1 MKKTDTGFLLKRIPY
16 SETSLVLTIFTLSEG
31 KKSFLF
37 QGAKKKKGNV
47 LMPLSPIE
55 LTYFQRDDSQLA
67 KISETQLLHTF
78 ESVPFHPIKSTIVFF
93 EVEVLQSILHEGVKD
108 EQLFRFIES
117 ELCWL
122 DNPVS
127 LTNYPIYWMLEL
139 TKYLGFFPLKPDNKT
154 PFLDLE
160 NGLFLGSAPLHTNYK
175 NGIEVE
181 WLSEFVNLSKEEIL
195 AIDLPKKHRK
205 NCLSILIEF
214 YKFHIPN
221 FNLKDS
227 IAIIESIWE

>member
-1 MKKTDTGFLLKRIPY
+1 MKKTDSGILLKRIPY
-16 SETSLVLTIFTLSEG
+16 SETSLVLTIFTLLEG

-47 LMPLSPIE
+47 LLPLSPIE

-67 KISETQLLHTF
+67 KISETQLIHTF
-78 ESVPFHPIKSTIVFF
+78 ESIPFHPIKSTIVFF
-93 EVEVLQSILHEGVKD
+93 QVEVLQSILHEGVKD
-108 EQLFRFIES
+108 ENLFRFIEG
-117 ELCWL
+117 ELCWM
-122 DNPVS
+122 DKQVP

-160 NGLFLGSAPLHTNYK
+160 NGLFLGSAPSHTNYK

-181 WLSEFVNLSKEEIL
+181 WLGEFVNLTKEEIL
-195 AIDLPKKHRK
+195 AVDLQKKHRK

-221 FNLKDS
+221 FNLNDS

>member
-1 MKKTDTGFLLKRIPY
+1 MKKTDSGILLKRIPY
-16 SETSLVLTIFTLSEG
+16 SETSLVLTVFTLSEG

-47 LMPLSPIE
+47 LLPLSPIE
-55 LTYFQRDDSQLA
+55 ITYFQRDDSQLA
-67 KISETQLLHTF
+67 KISETSLLHIF
-78 ESVPFHPIKSTIVFF
+78 ESIPFHPIKSTILFF
-93 EVEVLQSILHEGVKD
+93 EVEVLQTILHEGVKD
-108 EQLFRFIES
+108 EPLFRFIES

-122 DNPVS
+122 DQSSS
-127 LTNYPIYWMLEL
+127 LTNYPIYWLLEL
-139 TKYLGFFPLKPDNKT
+139 TKYLGFFPLKSTNKT
-154 PFLDLE
+154 PYFDLE
-160 NGLFLGSAPLHTNYK
+160 NGLFLGSAPFHANFK

-181 WLSEFVNLSKEEIL
+181 WLSEFVNCTKEEIL
-195 AIDLPKKHRK
+195 ASELPKKHRK
-205 NCLSILIEF
+205 ICLSILIEF

>member
-1 MKKTDTGFLLKRIPY
+1 MKKIDSGILLKRISY
-16 SETSLVLTIFTLSEG
+16 SETSLVLTVFTLSEG
-31 KKSFLF
+31 KKTFLF

-47 LMPLSPIE
+47 LLPLSPIE

-67 KISETQLLHTF
+67 KISETTLLHTF

-108 EQLFRFIES
+108 EQLFRFIQN
-117 ELCWL
+117 ELGWL
-122 DNPVS
+122 DGNLS

-139 TKYLGFFPLKPDNKT
+139 TKYLGFSPFKPTNKT
-154 PFLDLE
+154 PFFDLV
-160 NGLFLGSAPLHTNYK
+160 NGHFLGSAPMHTNYK

-181 WLSEFVNLSKEEIL
+181 LLSEFIGLTKDELLQADI
-195 AIDLPKKHRK
+195 PKKFRK
-205 NCLSILIEF
+205 NCLLILIEF

>member
-1 MKKTDTGFLLKRIPY
+1 MKKTDSGILLKRIPY
-16 SETSLVLTIFTLSEG
+16 SETSLVLTVFTLSEG

-47 LMPLSPIE
+47 LLPLSPIE
-55 LTYFQRDDSQLA
+55 ITYFQRDDSQLA
-67 KISETQLLHTF
+67 KISETSLLHIF
-78 ESVPFHPIKSTIVFF
+78 ESIPFHPIKSTILFF
-93 EVEVLQSILHEGVKD
+93 EIEVLQSILHEGVKD
-108 EQLFRFIES
+108 ELLFRFIES

-122 DNPVS
+122 DQSSS
-127 LTNYPIYWMLEL
+127 LTNYPIYWLLEL
-139 TKYLGFFPLKPDNKT
+139 TKYLGFFPLKPLHKT
-154 PFLDLE
+154 PYFDLE
-160 NGLFLGSAPLHTNYK
+160 NGLFLGNAPSHTHYK

-181 WLSEFVNLSKEEIL
+181 WLSEFVNLSKEALL
-195 AIDLPKKHRK
+195 AIELPKKQRK

-227 IAIIESIWE
+227 ISIIESIWE

>member
-1 MKKTDTGFLLKRIPY
+1 MKKIDSGILLKRIPY
-16 SETSLVLTIFTLSEG
+16 SETSLVLTVFTLSEG

-47 LMPLSPIE
+47 LLPLSPIE

-67 KISETQLLHTF
+67 KISETTLLHTF

-108 EQLFRFIES
+108 EQLFRFIVH

-122 DNPVS
+122 DGNLS
-127 LTNYPIYWMLEL
+127 LTNYPVFWLLEL
-139 TKYLGFFPLKPDNKT
+139 TKYLGFFPFKPTNKT
-154 PFLDLE
+154 PFFDLV
-160 NGLFLGSAPLHTNYK
+160 NGHFLGSAPMHTNYK

-181 WLSEFVNLSKEEIL
+181 LLSEFIGLTKDELLQADI
-195 AIDLPKKHRK
+195 PKKYRK
-205 NCLSILIEF
+205 NCLSILTEF

>member
-1 MKKTDTGFLLKRIPY
+1 MKKTDAGILLKRIPY
-16 SETSLVLTIFTLSEG
+16 SETSLVLTIFTLTEG

-47 LMPLSPIE
+47 LLPLSPIE

-78 ESVPFHPIKSTIVFF
+78 ESIPFHPIKSTIVFF

-108 EQLFRFIES
+108 EILFRFIEN
-117 ELCWL
+117 ELCWM
-122 DNPVS
+122 DKPVP

-195 AIDLPKKHRK
+195 AIELPKKHRK
-205 NCLSILIEF
+205 NCLSILLEF

>member
-1 MKKTDTGFLLKRIPY
+1 MKKTDTGILLKRIPY
-16 SETSLVLTIFTLSEG
+16 SETSLVLTIFTLTEG

-47 LMPLSPIE
+47 LLPLSPIE
-55 LTYFQRDDSQLA
+55 ITYFQRDDSQLA
-67 KISETQLLHTF
+67 KISETSLLHIFDST
-78 ESVPFHPIKSTIVFF
+78 PFHPIKSTILFF
-93 EVEVLQSILHEGVKD
+93 EVEVLQTILHEGVKD
-108 EQLFRFIES
+108 EPLFRFIES

-122 DNPVS
+122 DQSSS
-127 LTNYPIYWMLEL
+127 LTNYPIYWLLEL
-139 TKYLGFFPLKPDNKT
+139 TKYLGFFPLKSPNKT
-154 PFLDLE
+154 PYFDLE
-160 NGLFLGSAPLHTNYK
+160 NGLFLGGAPSHTHYK

-181 WLSEFVNLSKEEIL
+181 WLSAFVNYTKEEIL
-195 AIDLPKKHRK
+195 ASELPKNYRK